1 MRAVRYDLYIEKG
14 ATFSR
19 VFRYKDANG
28 VAIDLTGYVAR
39 MKVRAPDHAGDVV
52 AGFDL
57 SVENSPPEITI
68 DGEAGEVAVEIA
80 DEITEAVDS
89 ATCAGVYD
97 LEIESPA
104 GKVTRLVEGKVRF
117 SPEATRPD
125 VSGS

>member
-19 VFRYKDANG
+19 VFRYKDADG

-39 MKVRAPDHAGDVV
+39 LMVRSPDHTGTVV
-52 AGFDL
+52 VGFDL
-57 SVENSPPEITI
+57 STENSPAEITI
-68 DGEAGEVAVEIA
+68 DGAAGEVVVEVA
-80 DEITEAVDS
+80 DEVTAAVDD
-89 ATCAGVYD
+89 ATCSGVYD

-104 GKVTRLVEGKVRF
+104 GKVTRLAEGRVRF

-125 VSGS
+125 VSGP